1 LCELPAVAVRIGE
14 RRGAHAPGSVDW
26 TSEERRA
33 ALLHQP
39 AYGIDVVDPEAELEA
54 GPRVSACDRGR
65 LDLLLRGGHVQEIE
79 EQATEFDADGGLVLE
94 DDADG
99 EDVAVELL
107 GRLEILDEET
117 DRADL
122 SQ

>member
-1 LCELPAVAVRIGE
+1 MAGTRARSEVVDEHRLLYRVE
-14 RRGAHAPGSVDW
+14 RAADVDSADG

-33 ALLHQP
+33 ALLHEL
-39 AYGIDVVDPEAELEA
+39 AYCIDVVDPEAELEA
-54 GPRVSACDRGR
+54 GPGVAACDQGR
-65 LDLLLRGGHVQEIE
+65 LDLLLSGGHVQEVE

-107 GRLEILDEET
+107 GRLEVL
-117 DRADL
+117 
-122 SQ
+122 